1 MGWGICFALDTNGY
15 VYCADGCK
23 WRARKSDYADY
34 PPWPSARQAVLDYFE
49 GEAHRELD
57 MVRDEC
63 PGTAAA
69 LHEACDEHIN
79 LALRQ
84 YFRMSDDEKRKA
96 HEDSMAEF
104 EGDLARANENLETA
118 LKVYKD
124 QKTIWTGYKKNP
136 PKMKPAKTRA
146 DEIRQLIEPLL
157 LEIAT
162 EEAAEEC
169 DRLRRDKAHAT
180 RMLNLEKKFKQSMP
194 SI

>member
-34 PPWPSARQAVLDYFE
+34 PPWPSAQQAVLDYFE

-57 MVRDEC
+57 MVRDEF
-63 PGTAAA
+63 PGTAAG
-69 LHEACDEHIN
+69 LQVACDEHIGY
-79 LALRQ
+79 ALRQ
-84 YFRMSDDEKRKA
+84 YDRMSDDEKREA
-96 HEDSMAEF
+96 HEASMAEF
-104 EGDLARANENLETA
+104 EGDLSNANENLETA
-118 LKVYKD
+118 LKIYKD

-146 DEIRQLIEPLL
+146 DELRQLIEPLL

-169 DRLRRDKAHAT
+169 DRLRRSKAHIT
-180 RMLNLEKKFKQSMP
+180 RQLNLEKKFHLNSTN
-194 SI
+194 